1 MIETTAACLTL
12 HLTVVEL
19 GCLVREACVR
29 VPLFTL
35 DNSQLLA
42 LIEGMHLKKKWIW
55 LNPVKETKDFGNT
68 D

>member
-1 MIETTAACLTL
+1 MIETTAACFAL

-19 GCLVREACVR
+19 GCLVREACVS

-42 LIEGMHLKKKWIW
+42 FMDSLMDLVNI
-55 LNPVKETKDFGNT
+55 
-68 D
+68 